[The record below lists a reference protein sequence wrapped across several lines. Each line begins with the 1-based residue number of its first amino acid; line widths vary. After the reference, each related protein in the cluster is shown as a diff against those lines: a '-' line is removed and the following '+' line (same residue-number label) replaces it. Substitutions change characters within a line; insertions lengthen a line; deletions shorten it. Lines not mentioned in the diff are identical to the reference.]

1 MNNISSIVKRQPLLT
16 YFFLAFGLGWVGWV
30 LYALHLY
37 PTTQFTP
44 GPFLAAIIV
53 VSLAGGRA
61 ELRALLS
68 QAVRWRVGLAWYAV
82 AIFLP
87 VVLEFSAAL
96 LNVALGAR
104 VPPLEALNSWPR
116 LFIMFPLVLLIPIA
130 GGAWAELGWRGFALP
145 HLQKDFS
152 PLTASLVLGVIY
164 TAWHLPLIVIGQAG
178 WWQIPMQIAAT
189 LVWTWIYNRTNGS
202 VLLTAILHAAWNTV
216 NGLYIAPMFSGVDTA
231 RLGWLYAAV
240 WSLTA
245 IVIVILG
252 GLARPSE
259 STSLQP
265 ETAQMPL

>member
-1 MNNISSIVKRQPLLT
+1 MNRNLSLVKRYPLVT
-16 YFFLAFGLGWVGWV
+16 FYILAFALGWVGWI

-53 VSLAGGRA
+53 ASLVGGRA
-61 ELRALLS
+61 ELRALLK
-68 QAVRWRVGLAWYAV
+68 QAVLWRVGFTWYVV
-82 AIFLP
+82 ALILP
-87 VVLEFSAAL
+87 AVLEFSAAI

-104 VPPLEALNSWPR
+104 IPPVEALNSWPR
-116 LFIMFPLVLLIPIA
+116 LFTMFLPVLLIPIA

-145 HLQKDFS
+145 RLQKDFS
-152 PLTASLVLGVIY
+152 PLTASLILGVIY
-164 TAWHLPLIVIGQAG
+164 TAWHLPLIVIGQVG

-189 LVWTWIYNRTNGS
+189 LVWTWIYNQTNGS

-216 NGLYIAPMFSGVDTA
+216 NGLYIASMFSGVDTV

-240 WSLTA
+240 WSVTA

-252 GLARPSE
+252 GLARSPKLTFE
-259 STSLQP
+259 QP
-265 ETAQMPL
+265 EIAQAKL